1 MNQASNQDPL
11 QFLKSLWG
19 PMGVPMPGMVTPT
32 VDLGEVEKRI
42 ADLKSVEN
50 WLKMNLSMLQ
60 MNIQGLE
67 MQKATLSAI
76 QQGMGQKPADA
87 VAATNPMVEAWWNAM
102 QAMTPQGV
110 DAGKEK
116 K

>member
-42 ADLKSVEN
+42 ADLKSV
-50 WLKMNLSMLQ
+50 
-60 MNIQGLE
+60 
-67 MQKATLSAI
+67 
-76 QQGMGQKPADA
+76 
-87 VAATNPMVEAWWNAM
+87 
-102 QAMTPQGV
+102 
-110 DAGKEK
+110 
-116 K
+116 